1 MSTTNR
7 KYKDSVFVDLFSEDE
22 KAKENFLSLYNALH
36 NTHLPLS
43 CPVENIRLDNVMYM
57 NIINDVSCLVDNKII
72 VLAEH
77 QSTINEN
84 MPLRFLQYIARLY
97 EKLQAPADRY
107 LRKLSKI
114 PTPEFYVF
122 YNGLEDYPES
132 TMLKLSDAFMTKLD
146 TLPLELE
153 VKVYNINK
161 SKGSEVLSRC
171 KTLDEY
177 SLFVEEVR
185 VQTQRDPENGFTN
198 AVKIC
203 IEKGILKEYLQ
214 RKSRE
219 GINMLLAEYDYDTDI
234 AVQREESLRIGIQQG
249 IKQGLQQGIQQGI
262 QQGFSDGTYQ
272 AKREMVK
279 TMLTMGYLLDDICK
293 IAGLSKADVAAL
305 Q

>member
-1 MSTTNR
+1 MSISNR

-36 NTHLPLS
+36 GTNLQLS

-57 NIINDVSCLVDNKII
+57 NIINDVSCLVDGKII

-84 MPLRFLQYIARLY
+84 MPLRFLQYISRLY

-122 YNGLEDYPES
+122 YNGIEDYPE
-132 TMLKLSDAFMTKLD
+132 TTTLKLSDAFITRPKLI
-146 TLPLELE
+146 PLELE

-161 SKGSEVLSRC
+161 NKETEVLSRC
-171 KTLDEY
+171 KTLEEY

-185 VQTQRDPENGFTN
+185 KQTQLDSENGFTN

-203 IEKGILKEYLQ
+203 IEKGILKEYLM

-219 GINMLLAEYDYDTDI
+219 VINMLVAEYDYDTDI
-234 AVQREESLRIGIQQG
+234 AVQRAEERQIAFADGSYQKAVETAKLMKYENLGIDL
-249 IKQGLQQGIQQGI
+249 ISKV
-262 QQGFSDGTYQ
+262 T
-272 AKREMVK
+272 
-279 TMLTMGYLLDDICK
+279 
-293 IAGLSKADVAAL
+293 GLSVEEIKTL
-305 Q
+305 

>member
-1 MSTTNR
+1 MTTANR

-36 NTHLPLS
+36 HTNLPLS
-43 CPVENIRLDNVMYM
+43 CPVENIRLDNIMYM
-57 NIINDVSCLVDNKII
+57 NIVNDVSCLVDDKII

-97 EKLQAPADRY
+97 EKLQKPTDRY
-107 LRKLSKI
+107 LRTLSKI

-122 YNGLEDYPES
+122 YNGIEDYPE
-132 TMLKLSDAFMTKLD
+132 TITLKLSDAFITKPEQV
-146 TLPLELE
+146 PLELT
-153 VKVYNINK
+153 VRVLNINK
-161 SKGSEVLSRC
+161 DKGGEILKTC

-185 VQTQRDPENGFTN
+185 IQTQLDPENGFTN

-214 RKSRE
+214 RKARE
-219 GINMLLAEYDYDTDI
+219 VINMLIAEYDYDTDI
-234 AVQREESLRIGIQQG
+234 AVQREEAGRIAFAQG
-249 IKQGLQQGIQQGI
+249 ISQGSRQKALETAKILKQFGDSVQ
-262 QQGFSDGTYQ
+262 
-272 AKREMVK
+272 
-279 TMLTMGYLLDDICK
+279 K
-293 IAGLSKADVAAL
+293 IAQATGLTQEEVEAIN
-305 Q
+305 

>member
-1 MSTTNR
+1 MSTANR

-36 NTHLPLS
+36 GTNLQMS

-84 MPLRFLQYIARLY
+84 MPLRFLEYIARLY
-97 EKLQAPADRY
+97 EKLQAPTDRY

-122 YNGLEDYPES
+122 YNGTEDYPE
-132 TMLKLSDAFMTKLD
+132 TTVLKLSDAFITKPEQV
-146 TLPLELE
+146 PLELT
-153 VKVYNINK
+153 VRVFNINTNK
-161 SKGSEVLSRC
+161 ANKVLTAC
-171 KTLDEY
+171 KPLEEY

-185 VQTQRDPENGFTN
+185 KQTQLDPENGFTN

-203 IEKGILKEYLQ
+203 IEKGILREYLQ

-219 GINMLLAEYDYDTDI
+219 VINMLVAEYDYDTDI
-234 AVQREESLRIGIQQG
+234 AVQRAEERQIAFAEGIEKGIEKGIEQG
-249 IKQGLQQGIQQGI
+249 IADGSYQKALETAKLMRYENLGIDLI
-262 QQGFSDGTYQ
+262 S
-272 AKREMVK
+272 
-279 TMLTMGYLLDDICK
+279 K
-293 IAGLSKADVAAL
+293 ITGLSVEEIKAL
-305 Q
+305 